1 MEGVPP
7 GYERVEEWSSR
18 TSRLSRFRSAGG
30 GRPDLVVKVC
40 ERWGEADARTSFESA
55 RRLAAAGGADGAR
68 VIEFTAWSPSPP
80 ALVSEYVGGEELGA
94 LVRRGAAGDV
104 EALEARM
111 AAAGAL
117 LARAHRLPIPA
128 GARPKSARRVRRRPV
143 LWAGDFAVYN
153 FRAADA
159 GELVYMEP
167 PSKLRVVS
175 AYHDLAWF
183 LASVS
188 SLLPGRRRLVRR
200 LRRAFVGGYRQA
212 SPGARWGLLDALRLH
227 AHLLRRRRGRALR
240 NRRRSRPPATFPPLP
255 PDVSV
260 RVLPPPEG
268 AALRRAAAGPAPDLA
283 AVLITYDRPEGLRRL
298 VASLGG
304 QTVLPGRVLVVDNG
318 RDPATA
324 ERVRELAARGCE
336 VILITPPRNVG
347 PAGATALAMIQALRS
362 DPSRSGWLA
371 VLNDDLVFSHAEI
384 VGGMLEF
391 ARAAAREDPAVAA
404 VGRIGH
410 RFDPRWA
417 RLRRP
422 PEADRP
428 SLPPVVEVDYLTT
441 GSARAGVG
449 QPLPMFR
456 LDAVEKAGPFWAELF
471 IGMTEVEYGL
481 RLRRCG
487 FRLLANGEMWRQER
501 PPGLPEEPPGRVE
514 RTPGRRYYSARN
526 LVVVARVYGCWW
538 TAGWV
543 TATRVGAALLRLAR
557 RPGRSGLEHL
567 RATLV
572 GISDGWHSRLGE
584 RRP

>member
-7 GYERVEEWSSR
+7 GFELVEEWSSR
-18 TSRLSRFRSAGG
+18 TSRLSRFRSAEGD
-30 GRPDLVVKVC
+30 PAELVVKVC
-40 ERWGEADARTSFESA
+40 DRWGAMDARTSFESA
-55 RRLAAAGGADGAR
+55 RRLAALGGAGGARA
-68 VIEFTAWSPSPP
+68 IEFVAWSPSPP
-80 ALVSEYVGGEELGA
+80 TLVSEYVGGEELSA
-94 LVRRGAAGDV
+94 LVRRAAAGDV

-175 AYHDLAWF
+175 AHHDLAWF
-183 LASVS
+183 LASVRT
-188 SLLPGRRRLVRR
+188 LLPGRRRLVRR
-200 LRRAFVGGYRQA
+200 LRRAFVRGYRRS
-212 SPGARWGLLDALRLH
+212 SPGAPWGLLDDLRLH
-227 AHLLRRRRGRALR
+227 AHLLRRHRGRALR
-240 NRRRSRPPATFPPLP
+240 NRSRPPTTFPPLP

-260 RVLPPPEG
+260 RVLPPPERT
-268 AALRRAAAGPAPDLA
+268 APPRAAAEPAPDLV
-283 AVLITYDRPEGLRRL
+283 AVLITYGRPEGLGRL
-298 VASLGG
+298 VASLAG
-304 QTVLPGRVLVVDNG
+304 QKVLPGRVLVVDNG
-318 RDPATA
+318 RDPGTA

-336 VILITPPRNVG
+336 VVLITPPRNVG
-347 PAGATALAMIQALRS
+347 PAGATALAMTQALRS
-362 DPSRSGWLA
+362 DPSRSGWIA
-371 VLNDDLVFSHAEI
+371 IHDGI

-417 RLRRP
+417 RLHRP
-422 PEADRP
+422 PEADRR
-428 SLPPVVEVDYLTT
+428 SLPPVIEVDYLTT

-456 LDAVEKAGPFWAELF
+456 LDAVAKAGPFWAELF

-487 FRLLANGEMWRQER
+487 FRVVANGGMWRQER
-501 PPGLPEEPPGRVE
+501 PPGLPEEAPGRVE

-526 LVVVARVYGCWW
+526 LVVVARVYGRWW

-557 RPGRSGLEHL
+557 RPGRLGSKHL
-567 RATLV
+567 WATV
-572 GISDGWHSRLGE
+572 AGVSDGWRSRLGE

>member
-1 MEGVPP
+1 MDGVPA
-7 GYERVEEWSSR
+7 GYELVEEWSSR
-18 TSRLSRFRSAGG
+18 TSRLSRFRPPGG
-30 GRPDLVVKVC
+30 GRPELVVKVC
-40 ERWGEADARTSFESA
+40 ERWGEADVRTSFESA

-80 ALVSEYVGGEELGA
+80 TLVSEFVGGEELGA
-94 LVRRGAAGDV
+94 LVRRAAAGEV
-104 EALEARM
+104 EALAARM

-128 GARPKSARRVRRRPV
+128 GARPKSPRRVRHRPV

-153 FRAADA
+153 FRVADA
-159 GELVYMEP
+159 GELVYLEP
-167 PSKLRVVS
+167 PSKLRVVP
-175 AYHDLAWF
+175 ACHDLAWF
-183 LASVS
+183 LASVG
-188 SLLPGRRRLVRR
+188 SLLPGRRRLMRR
-200 LRRAFVGGYRQA
+200 LRRAFVRGYRDA
-212 SPGARWGLLDALRLH
+212 SPGAPWGPLDELHLH
-227 AHLLRRRRGRALR
+227 AHLLRRRRAVR
-240 NRRRSRPPATFPPLP
+240 NRRRPRPPATFPPLP
-255 PDVSV
+255 ADVSV
-260 RVLPPPEG
+260 RVLPRPEG
-268 AALRRAAAGPAPDLA
+268 APPPGASTRLAPDLV
-283 AVLITYDRPEGLRRL
+283 AVLITYARPEGLRRL
-298 VASLGG
+298 VASLGE

-318 RDPATA
+318 RDPGTA
-324 ERVRELAARGCE
+324 ERVRELAARGSE
-336 VILITPPRNVG
+336 VVLITPPRNVG
-347 PAGATALAMIQALRS
+347 PAGATALAMAQTLRA
-362 DPSRSGWLA
+362 DPSRAGWLA
-371 VLNDDLVFSHAEI
+371 ILNDDLVFSHGGI

-417 RLRRP
+417 RLSRP

-487 FRLLANGEMWRQER
+487 FRVVANGEMWRQER
-501 PPGLPEEPPGRVE
+501 PAGLPDEPPGPVE

-526 LVVVARVYGCWW
+526 LVVVARVYGRRW

-543 TATRVGAALLRLAR
+543 TATRLAAGLLRLAR
-557 RPGRSGLEHL
+557 RPGRRALEHL
-567 RATLV
+567 RATAA
-572 GISDGWHSRLGE
+572 GISDGWRSRLGE
-584 RRP
+584 RRW